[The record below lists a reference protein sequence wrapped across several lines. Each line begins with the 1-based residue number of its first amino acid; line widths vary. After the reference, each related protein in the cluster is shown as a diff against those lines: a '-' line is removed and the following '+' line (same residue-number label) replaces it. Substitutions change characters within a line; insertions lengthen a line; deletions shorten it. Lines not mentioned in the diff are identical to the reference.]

1 MKKSCSVSL
10 LENTMSRVYCSQLRN
25 RIMLP
30 EDASNY
36 IKPGMTVAFGG
47 ISSAGYPKAIPQEL
61 HKRRA
66 AGEDLN
72 LFMVSGTAIH
82 QIDDW
87 LSESVTRRTPMFE
100 SKAMRTRINSGKI
113 HYVEQQIGKSIR
125 LLHTGAYG
133 KIDVAVVEA
142 LLITEDCALVPTS
155 SVCYLPHFLEL
166 ADKVIIEVNS
176 HLPLGLE
183 GYHDIYV
190 PGLYPNRAPIPLY
203 NIRQRIGSTA
213 IKLDPEKV
221 VAIVETNCPDAVSAP
236 VSKSDA
242 LERIADNLILF
253 LQKELTVNWKTG
265 LPPVQTGIGSLAKS
279 IVSAFDKADFRH
291 LQFFCG
297 ALHDSHMRLLEKGR
311 VEALSASSVELSDDM
326 AQLLSENSQEL
337 QQRLILRNTDMI
349 NEAEL
354 LQRFGILALNSALEI
369 DIYGNVN
376 QSHIAGTNVVNGLGG
391 GAQFAQNAG
400 LSVLLIPSTSKQGAI
415 SSVVPMVSH
424 VDITEHDIDVV
435 ITEQGIADL
444 RNKDEQ
450 ERAHLII
457 ENCASPQYQDALKRY
472 LRESAARFSGH
483 HPQDP
488 IEASQWHRRLAET
501 GTMMP

>member
-36 IKPGMTVAFGG
+36 IKSGMTVAFGG

-61 HKRRA
+61 RKRQA

-82 QIDDW
+82 QIDEW

-100 SKAMRTRINSGKI
+100 SKAMRNRVNSGKI

-190 PGLYPNRAPIPLY
+190 PGLYPNRAPIPLH
-203 NIRQRIGSTA
+203 NIRQRYGQFVRLGVTEGKRQRSLCVRVDQQYPFVFQRQPDTEICGRRGLAHAYLLVRHCDNFA
-213 IKLDPEKV
+213 I
-221 VAIVETNCPDAVSAP
+221 
-236 VSKSDA
+236 
-242 LERIADNLILF
+242 
-253 LQKELTVNWKTG
+253 
-265 LPPVQTGIGSLAKS
+265 
-279 IVSAFDKADFRH
+279 RH
-291 LQFFCG
+291 LGFPP
-297 ALHDSHMRLLEKGR
+297 LH
-311 VEALSASSVELSDDM
+311 
-326 AQLLSENSQEL
+326 
-337 QQRLILRNTDMI
+337 
-349 NEAEL
+349 
-354 LQRFGILALNSALEI
+354 
-369 DIYGNVN
+369 
-376 QSHIAGTNVVNGLGG
+376 
-391 GAQFAQNAG
+391 
-400 LSVLLIPSTSKQGAI
+400 
-415 SSVVPMVSH
+415 
-424 VDITEHDIDVV
+424 
-435 ITEQGIADL
+435 
-444 RNKDEQ
+444 
-450 ERAHLII
+450 
-457 ENCASPQYQDALKRY
+457 
-472 LRESAARFSGH
+472 RFSRL
-483 HPQDP
+483 
-488 IEASQWHRRLAET
+488 RR
-501 GTMMP
+501 